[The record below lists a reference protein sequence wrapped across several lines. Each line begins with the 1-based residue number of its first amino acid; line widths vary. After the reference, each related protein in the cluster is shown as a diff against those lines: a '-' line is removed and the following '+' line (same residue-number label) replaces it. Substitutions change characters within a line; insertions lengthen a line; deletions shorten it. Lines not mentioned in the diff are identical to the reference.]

1 MKQNNIIYQLALR
14 TFTPEGTLCAATK
27 HLESLKELG
36 VDWIYLTA
44 CFKADADPDRQTWSP
59 RQIAS
64 GCDNPNNP
72 YKIADYFHVDEEYG
86 SDEDLC
92 AFIARAHT
100 LGLKVMLDLVYLH
113 CGRNA
118 PFLKQHP
125 DYVLQNADGS
135 FVIGERW
142 PFARINFSNSSAREY
157 LFRNAEYLTKA
168 FHADGFRCDSG
179 DSVPHDFW
187 KECIDRVKKINPDI
201 TFLNEGVKEE
211 YLDCFDLDYYTI
223 EFKDLLEK
231 NDPASMLENA
241 ERKFRRG
248 QNNINYIENHDVAS
262 DSERFDKQYS
272 AQQAD
277 LALFLLYVMPGVPYI
292 WNGNEYADTN
302 ENCMFSNRFFGNRS
316 FMNPKAGMSKRGKE
330 RFSFLQKLNKL
341 YHTHPALSRGSY
353 DGYVQAD
360 KAVAVTRKCESE
372 SICAVFN
379 PSDRAVNISDLSE
392 SRILIDSG
400 TEKFEGGYRLNP
412 FGFLLLIQ

>member
-100 LGLKVMLDLVYLH
+100 LELKVMLDLVYLH

-157 LFRNAEYLTKA
+157 LFRN
-168 FHADGFRCDSG
+168 
-179 DSVPHDFW
+179 
-187 KECIDRVKKINPDI
+187 II
-201 TFLNEGVKEE
+201 
-211 YLDCFDLDYYTI
+211 
-223 EFKDLLEK
+223 
-231 NDPASMLENA
+231 
-241 ERKFRRG
+241 
-248 QNNINYIENHDVAS
+248 
-262 DSERFDKQYS
+262 
-272 AQQAD
+272 
-277 LALFLLYVMPGVPYI
+277 
-292 WNGNEYADTN
+292 
-302 ENCMFSNRFFGNRS
+302 
-316 FMNPKAGMSKRGKE
+316 
-330 RFSFLQKLNKL
+330 
-341 YHTHPALSRGSY
+341 ALSR
-353 DGYVQAD
+353 
-360 KAVAVTRKCESE
+360 SE
-372 SICAVFN
+372 SKKNDVSCIAENDVGKVIQNEFFYFSCIHSGHLNASF
-379 PSDRAVNISDLSE
+379 PWTSHEPFLSSSVHE
-392 SRILIDSG
+392 QPVLP
-400 TEKFEGGYRLNP
+400 YP
-412 FGFLLLIQ
+412 